1 MSPEQGRGE
10 ASAASDWYAMGCMLY
25 EALTGR
31 LPFAGAALRVLLE
44 KAQQDPPD
52 PSKVKPGLPA
62 DLVALC
68 RDLLARRPERRPG
81 ADEILTR
88 LSVASPAPG
97 TVATGPS
104 PASALLIGRDAQ
116 LAELER
122 AFGLAQSGRAVL
134 TIVRG
139 PSGIGKTLMGLHFIF
154 QGARSNE
161 PGIIATFQENQ
172 TQLERVAH
180 SFGWSLEDPKV
191 HVLHRSVVAMNIE
204 L

>member
-1 MSPEQGRGE
+1 
-10 ASAASDWYAMGCMLY
+10 MGCMLY

-104 PASALLIGRDAQ
+104 TANALLIGRDAQ
-116 LAELER
+116 LAKHKQPLGPER
-122 AFGLAQSGRAVL
+122 SVRAVL
-134 TIVRG
+134 
-139 PSGIGKTLMGLHFIF
+139 
-154 QGARSNE
+154 
-161 PGIIATFQENQ
+161 
-172 TQLERVAH
+172 
-180 SFGWSLEDPKV
+180 
-191 HVLHRSVVAMNIE
+191 
-204 L
+204 